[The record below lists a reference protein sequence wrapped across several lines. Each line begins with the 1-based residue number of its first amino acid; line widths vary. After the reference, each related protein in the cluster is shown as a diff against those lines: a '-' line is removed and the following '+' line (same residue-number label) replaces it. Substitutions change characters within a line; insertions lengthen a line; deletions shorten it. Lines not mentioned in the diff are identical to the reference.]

1 MKHMKWEPLALMVVL
16 IAMGAW
22 LVYAR
27 APTPPNARD
36 GAQLTQ
42 IRIGQEKAWLE
53 YVPGAPEPDR
63 FRVIHRE
70 TGSGDTFSLDAAHRV
85 LGETLLAKVV
95 DGEENALYRLFNVTS
110 PAGVLWVALGFGAQI
125 IFSARF
131 LIQWIVS
138 ERQKQ
143 SVVPEIFWWISLF
156 GGISLFCYFVWR
168 QDIVGVF
175 GQSSGVVIYA
185 RNLRLIHKQRKR
197 EQRHLSSAEHTQSAE

>member
-1 MKHMKWEPLALMVVL
+1 MVLL
-16 IAMGAW
+16 IGLGAW

-27 APTPPNARD
+27 APVPPNARD
-36 GAQLTQ
+36 GAKLTQ

-53 YVPGAPEPDR
+53 YAPNAPEPEQ
-63 FRVIHRE
+63 FRVIHRK
-70 TGSGDTFSLDAAHRV
+70 TGPGDAFSLDAAQRV
-85 LGETLLAKVV
+85 LGDELLDNVIH
-95 DGEENALYRLFNVTS
+95 DEENALYRLFNVTS
-110 PAGVLWVALGFGAQI
+110 PGGVIWVALGFGAQI

-138 ERQKQ
+138 ERRKQ
-143 SVVPEIFWWISLF
+143 SVVPEIFWWISLV

-185 RNLRLIHKQRKR
+185 RNIRLIKKQKHR
-197 EQRHLSSAEHTQSAE
+197 EHERQLAQNAE